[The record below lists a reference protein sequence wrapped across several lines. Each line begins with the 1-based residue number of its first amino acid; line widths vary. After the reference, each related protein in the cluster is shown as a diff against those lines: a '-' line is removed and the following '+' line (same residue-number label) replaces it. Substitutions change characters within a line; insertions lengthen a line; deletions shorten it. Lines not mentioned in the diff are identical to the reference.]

1 VASAGSPS
9 KKGFAC
15 LDVFLVGKEK
25 RARANAQRESKDSE
39 EDKKEKVDL
48 ARFASDLEEGQALG
62 GRFTRSG

>member
-1 VASAGSPS
+1 MASAASPS
-9 KKGFAC
+9 KRVC
-15 LDVFLVGKEK
+15 LSRFLVGKEK
-25 RARANAQRESKDSE
+25 RARANAQTESKDSE